1 MARDLFALTPPGWSR
16 APRRASCRLRTVS
29 SPAASVRGF
38 TLLETMLA
46 LIIVLVGVLAVVQ
59 AQRSF
64 LSTNAWSSHS
74 ATATYLANELR
85 EFSRALPRHDP
96 TTGGLYFTTP
106 GNPATLTGWGPE
118 PGETTVED
126 INDLDDLDGLVLGEA
141 TTFPP
146 GFTMR
151 RRLPGPINAFGEVI
165 SEVLWDGSVEM
176 VEIGGHEQPVSMRGW
191 TQIVQVHKVNPY
203 DYSQIV
209 DPATYVA
216 GIREVGSYPLRVTVT
231 ILYQGPF
238 EAEAPAVTSVT
249 WVVPP

>member
-1 MARDLFALTPPGWSR
+1 MARDLFALTPQGWSR
-16 APRRASCRLRTVS
+16 VPRRGPCRSRVNS
-29 SPAASVRGF
+29 SPAVWVCGF

-96 TTGGLYFTTP
+96 TTGGLYLATP
-106 GNPATLTGWGPE
+106 GDPATLTGWGPE
-118 PGETTVED
+118 TGETAVDD

-141 TTFPP
+141 TSFPA

-176 VEIGGHEQPVSMRGW
+176 VEVGGHEQPVSMRGW
-191 TQIVQVHKVNPY
+191 TQIVQVHKVDPY
-203 DYSQIV
+203 DYSQVV
-209 DPATYVA
+209 DPATQVA
-216 GIREVGSYPLRVTVT
+216 GIRDVGSYPLRITVT